1 MEGFDSDD
9 DDDGAPILVNVDDI
23 HDDDNSGGGDD
34 DDDDDD
40 NNNNDDAQVVGGALK
55 KKSPL
60 GGDENNKNKKNNND
74 GQAQQTSSSFVG
86 RQQQEQQQ
94 EEELLPPCPVTILSG
109 FLGSGKTTLIQ
120 YILKSPNHGKR
131 IAVIENEFGEGLAIE
146 SLIARDGINDNH
158 DNNNDENNN
167 NNKSSSLM
175 DLIELPNGCLC
186 CTVKD
191 SLVVTLESLLM
202 KRRDLDYI
210 LIECSGMAN
219 PGPIATVFWLD
230 EALESRLRLDGIVT
244 LCDARHITQQLQETH
259 EAAQQLAY
267 ADRILLNKIDLIM
280 DNHNNNNND
289 DNSDDNKNNGSMS
302 RKELELDRITQLI
315 RQFHP
320 TAPIHRTCYASVP
333 DLDWILDAQ
342 CFDSERVI
350 QQLELE
356 QQQQN
361 NNSNKKKNNNNH
373 HNHETTSEESH
384 SVSSS
389 SHNHH
394 HDHDDDDNDEG
405 SHDCSICNSNN
416 DPEHHHHHDH
426 HHHHSLDDDHR
437 HTQDITTISL
447 VRNGSVDR
455 KRMDQWLNSIV
466 GEYNNNNNNT
476 IGTPIT
482 TSTTMSSSTSP
493 SNPHSSFSQQQQ
505 QQQAIYRIKGILSL
519 YQTPES
525 ADYDPDWLVPSDL
538 HHHSTQEEE
547 HDDDETTTP
556 SIIQRREGGG
566 GGGGL
571 DQRRYIVQGVYDLW
585 EIHPASSSSC
595 WGKQIKHVQGKEEE
609 EEEEERC
616 CKLVVIGRFLNRF
629 LLQSGFD
636 GCFLSS

>member
-34 DDDDDD
+34 DD
-40 NNNNDDAQVVGGALK
+40 NNNNNNDDDDAQVVGGALK

-60 GGDENNKNKKNNND
+60 GGDENNNNKKKNNND

-158 DNNNDENNN
+158 DSNNDE

-280 DNHNNNNND
+280 DNHNND
-289 DNSDDNKNNGSMS
+289 DDDDDNKDNGSMS

-356 QQQQN
+356 QQQNNN
-361 NNSNKKKNNNNH
+361 NNSNNNNKKKKNNY
-373 HNHETTSEESH
+373 NHETTSEESH

-476 IGTPIT
+476 IGALIT
-482 TSTTMSSSTSP
+482 TSTTISSSTSP

-547 HDDDETTTP
+547 HDDDETTRP

-566 GGGGL
+566 GGL
-571 DQRRYIVQGVYDLW
+571 DQRRFIVQGVYDLW

-609 EEEEERC
+609 EEEERC